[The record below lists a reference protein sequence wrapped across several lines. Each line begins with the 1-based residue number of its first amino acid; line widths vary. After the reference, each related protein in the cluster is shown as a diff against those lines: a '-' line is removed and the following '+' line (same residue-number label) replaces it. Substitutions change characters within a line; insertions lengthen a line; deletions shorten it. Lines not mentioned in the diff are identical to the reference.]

1 LKCVLFSDF
10 TTTATVSLYDIS
22 GKTVYSSEVKL
33 NEGKNELDF
42 NFNVPKGVMLL
53 TIKNGKTNFGTS
65 NIVFK

>member
-1 LKCVLFSDF
+1 VKCVLFSDV

-42 NFNVPKGVMLL
+42 NFSVPKGVMLL
-53 TIKNGKTNFGTS
+53 DIKNEKTSFGKS
-65 NIVFK
+65 KIVFK